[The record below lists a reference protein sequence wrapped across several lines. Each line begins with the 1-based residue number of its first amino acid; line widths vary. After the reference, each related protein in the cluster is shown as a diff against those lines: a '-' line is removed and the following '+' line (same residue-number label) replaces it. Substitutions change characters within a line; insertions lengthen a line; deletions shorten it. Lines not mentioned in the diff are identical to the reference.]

1 VTVLETLLQ
10 GGAAAGRTFL
20 PGEPRQKS
28 FLFELPSFLGAA
40 PLVSF

>member
-1 VTVLETLLQ
+1 VLEILLL
-10 GGAAAGRTFL
+10 GGAAGGTFL

-28 FLFELPSFLGAA
+28 FLFELPPFLRAP

>member
-1 VTVLETLLQ
+1 VLEILPL
-10 GGAAAGRTFL
+10 GGAAGRAFL

-28 FLFELPSFLGAA
+28 FLFELPSLLRAP